1 MSIAVDLF
9 IQMKIKMVVLMMLV
23 MMMVTM
29 MMLVMMM
36 VVAMMMMVLATYG
49 SEGVLGDVVALQ
61 VNSGEGGVRLHFI
74 FFSFF
79 RCFNL
84 VGWIGFLMLFSH
96 VIGVIIV

>member
-1 MSIAVDLF
+1 MFQQTDDDF
-9 IQMKIKMVVLMMLV
+9 QQKMAM
-23 MMMVTM
+23 M
-29 MMLVMMM
+29 MMLVMMV
-36 VVAMMMMVLATYG
+36 VVAMMMMVATYG

-74 FFSFF
+74 CFSFF